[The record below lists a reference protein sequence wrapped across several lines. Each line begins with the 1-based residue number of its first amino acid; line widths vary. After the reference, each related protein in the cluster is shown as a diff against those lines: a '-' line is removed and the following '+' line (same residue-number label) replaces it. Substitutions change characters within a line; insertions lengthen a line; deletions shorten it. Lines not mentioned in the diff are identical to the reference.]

1 MSKLS
6 DNKESID
13 IVAGQLLKI
22 ILAIVII
29 LVFIISFFFLIF
41 WRCEILKATPLV
53 VLDVFILANFRRIV
67 KHYFPESITKS
78 D

>member
-6 DNKESID
+6 ENKESID

-22 ILAIVII
+22 IFASVILLI
-29 LVFIISFFFLIF
+29 FIISFFFLVF
-41 WRCEILKATPLV
+41 WRCELLKATPLAI
-53 VLDVFILANFRRIV
+53 LDVFILANFKRVV
-67 KHYFPESITKS
+67 KHYFPESATKS